1 MNEEKYKLGSIE
13 ETQRLAAE
21 GNRLYGTNAF
31 NTQTGAPI
39 TSQGLVSEPPI
50 ELPEP
55 TPSTISGRIDG
66 QATSL
71 LEFDALEQK
80 AAQETAD
87 REAKLQE
94 SQAKSSSLLERIGI
108 TKKDVTSKVEEEFG
122 LSALKETRKIALQKL
137 RTAQVSELG
146 EIERLQTANMT
157 DAGRASA
164 EEEIRRKYGFEKLES
179 QLSYY
184 MATDNITAVETT
196 LNDRLTL
203 ELEPLY
209 QQLEMQKGVSEQ
221 IYDQL
226 TISEKRVWDLAISKT
241 ENSIQ
246 ERKDIATYRN
256 GIITTA
262 MQNGVPLNSYQLAE
276 LNRADSIEAVNQ
288 VLANERIS
296 LADPMEKRIQ
306 EAQLANLYSQIEER
320 NRAPE
325 GVITLT
331 GEPQTAAQSSA
342 NGYADRVAEA
352 NVVIDTLG
360 SKFTGKFAIGGSLP
374 NTLQSG
380 DRQAYEQAN
389 RNFVN
394 AVLRRESGAAISP
407 TEFTS
412 AEKQYFPQA
421 GDQPQVVRQKEV
433 SRNTAINNLY
443 RESNVTRPV
452 LPGQIIESDGKRYRV
467 GSDGETLTEI

>member
-1 MNEEKYKLGSIE
+1 MQDELQESKNILEQAKSLGVTGSGVDALSGAITSETLSGNES
-13 ETQRLAAE
+13 
-21 GNRLYGTNAF
+21 
-31 NTQTGAPI
+31 PI
-39 TSQGLVSEPPI
+39 T
-50 ELPEP
+50 LPTP

-66 QATSL
+66 QSTSL

-108 TKKDVTSKVEEEFG
+108 TKKDVTQGVEEDFG

-226 TISEKRVWDLAISKT
+226 TTSEKRVRDLAISKT

-256 GIITTA
+256 GIITAA
-262 MQNGVPLNSYQLAE
+262 MQNGVPLPSYVVQE
-276 LNRADSIEAVNQ
+276 LNRAGSVEEVNQ
-288 VLANERIS
+288 ILARNGIS
-296 LADPMEKRIQ
+296 LQSTAQRLQEQKLRLDIEKARIDLQ
-306 EAQLANLYSQIEER
+306 DTINLVVVASGEYGSVINTASNLLGSEKAKQSRKDIASAIANGDYTTAYATVANNVEQ
-320 NRAPE
+320 A
-325 GVITLT
+325 LT
-331 GEPQTAAQSSA
+331 GEVKTRFASQRNDYATMSGLRTAIQQ
-342 NGYADRVAEA
+342 YADTGGDMGLLKGKEEEIKRKLGIDSGNASSLAVQLWREFQTYRVNMTGAAFSATESA
-352 NVVIDTLG
+352 DYASVNPTLG
-360 SKFTGKFAIGGSLP
+360 K
-374 NTLQSG
+374 
-380 DRQAYEQAN
+380 
-389 RNFVN
+389 
-394 AVLRRESGAAISP
+394 
-407 TEFTS
+407 S
-412 AEKQYFPQA
+412 AE
-421 GDQPQVVRQKEV
+421 D
-433 SRNTAINNLY
+433 
-443 RESNVTRPV
+443 
-452 LPGQIIESDGKRYRV
+452 
-467 GSDGETLTEI
+467 

>member
-226 TISEKRVWDLAISKT
+226 TASEKIEWDLAISKT

-262 MQNGVPLNSYQLAE
+262 MQNGVPIPSYVVQE
-276 LNRADSIEAVNQ
+276 LNRAGSVEEVNQ
-288 VLANERIS
+288 ILSKNGIS
-296 LADPMEKRIQ
+296 LAKPKTRTEFAITPEDTRILVGAGFTPSESDDITRAIRDFGIDAVLQTVDSEVKKQAIRKVFSVQQTVTRAQIDTQVDLSMRQGNIDVASIIKSNLTDEQIKEKAKAAGFSSFFIGRVREEDID
-306 EAQLANLYSQIEER
+306 EFLESEDGKKLAKQL
-320 NRAPE
+320 
-325 GVITLT
+325 
-331 GEPQTAAQSSA
+331 
-342 NGYADRVAEA
+342 YADLLE
-352 NVVIDTLG
+352 
-360 SKFTGKFAIGGSLP
+360 
-374 NTLQSG
+374 
-380 DRQAYEQAN
+380 EQY
-389 RNFVN
+389 R
-394 AVLRRESGAAISP
+394 AAGI
-407 TEFTS
+407 F
-412 AEKQYFPQA
+412 Q
-421 GDQPQVVRQKEV
+421 
-433 SRNTAINNLY
+433 
-443 RESNVTRPV
+443 
-452 LPGQIIESDGKRYRV
+452 
-467 GSDGETLTEI
+467 

>member
-55 TPSTISGRIDG
+55 TPSTLSGRIDG

-80 AAQETAD
+80 AEQERID
-87 REAKLQE
+87 KKNELLE
-94 SQAKSSSLLERIGI
+94 SQSKSRSILESIGFA
-108 TKKDVTSKVEEEFG
+108 KKDVTQGVEEEFG
-122 LSALKETRKIALQKL
+122 LAGLKTIRKDALQKL

-157 DAGRASA
+157 AAGASA
-164 EEEIRRKYGFEKLES
+164 AETGIRRKYGFEKLEA

-209 QQLEMQKGVSEQ
+209 QQLDLQKGVSEQ

-226 TISEKRVWDLAISKT
+226 TTSEKREWEVAISKT
-241 ENSIQ
+241 
-246 ERKDIATYRN
+246 
-256 GIITTA
+256 
-262 MQNGVPLNSYQLAE
+262 
-276 LNRADSIEAVNQ
+276 
-288 VLANERIS
+288 
-296 LADPMEKRIQ
+296 
-306 EAQLANLYSQIEER
+306 
-320 NRAPE
+320 
-325 GVITLT
+325 
-331 GEPQTAAQSSA
+331 
-342 NGYADRVAEA
+342 
-352 NVVIDTLG
+352 
-360 SKFTGKFAIGGSLP
+360 
-374 NTLQSG
+374 
-380 DRQAYEQAN
+380 
-389 RNFVN
+389 
-394 AVLRRESGAAISP
+394 
-407 TEFTS
+407 
-412 AEKQYFPQA
+412 
-421 GDQPQVVRQKEV
+421 
-433 SRNTAINNLY
+433 
-443 RESNVTRPV
+443 
-452 LPGQIIESDGKRYRV
+452 
-467 GSDGETLTEI
+467 